1 MQSLKA
7 QLAAAGE
14 IARSLQK
21 SELKP
26 EDRGVR

>member
-7 QLAAAGE
+7 QLVAAGE
-14 IARSLQK
+14 IAQSFKSLQ
-21 SELKP
+21 LKP